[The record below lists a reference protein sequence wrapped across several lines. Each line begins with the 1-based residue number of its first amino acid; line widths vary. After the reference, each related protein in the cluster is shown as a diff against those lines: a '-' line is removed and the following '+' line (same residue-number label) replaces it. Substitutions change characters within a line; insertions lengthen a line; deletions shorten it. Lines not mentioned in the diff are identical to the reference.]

1 VKTFLKNNPDVAETI
16 STQIRQ
22 SFGLIANPQG
32 NQPSTASRADSKK
45 PVSAKS

>member
-22 SFGLIANPQG
+22 SFGLIANPQD

-45 PVSAKS
+45 PASAKS